1 MYQVVTKRDD
11 KYGYKIWLANIPE
24 ELKENSI
31 IFLPELSSKQK
42 KHIKYVSKFT
52 MQNTGDIVVKLVRSD
67 GVDPFGRPK
76 ALAQNIIVPSEEYN
90 FNSLFYYAS
99 PLIYSD
105 LFDSIEQEPQILTEK
120 HFRKEKNKIYE
131 KIDDKTLREIVVS
144 AMIQDKVILQP
155 NLSEKG
161 LIELA
166 ALVDKAIPYEA
177 SYDFSLI
184 SYSDK
189 TCQNQLVHNVLYF
202 FGKHEKAREEKVIVK
217 NKLSKVEKIAKEEKY
232 FLDYY
237 IDLILNENYE
247 TLLEEQAKFVIGIHH
262 DEHRELQKLFTKRY
276 QLNIPFN
283 KRTKFQAKLMKAMS
297 KRYN

>member
-1 MYQVVTKRDD
+1 MTKRDD

-52 MQNTGDIVVKLVRSD
+52 MQNTGDVVVKLVRSD

-76 ALAQNIIVPSEEYN
+76 ALAQNIIVSSEEYN
-90 FNSLFYYAS
+90 FNSLLYYAS
-99 PLIYSD
+99 PLIYSE
-105 LFDSIEQEPQILTEK
+105 LFNTIKQEPQILPENV
-120 HFRKEKNKIYE
+120 FRKEKNKIHE

-144 AMIQDKVILQP
+144 AMIQEKVILQP
-155 NLSEKG
+155 NLSEEG

-202 FGKHEKAREEKVIVK
+202 FGKYEKKKEEKVIVK
-217 NKLSKVEKIAKEEKY
+217 NKQSKVEKIAKEEKY
-232 FLDYY
+232 FLNYY

-247 TLLEEQAKFVIGIHH
+247 TLLEEQAKFVIGMYHN
-262 DEHRELQKLFTKRY
+262 EHRELQKLFTKRY